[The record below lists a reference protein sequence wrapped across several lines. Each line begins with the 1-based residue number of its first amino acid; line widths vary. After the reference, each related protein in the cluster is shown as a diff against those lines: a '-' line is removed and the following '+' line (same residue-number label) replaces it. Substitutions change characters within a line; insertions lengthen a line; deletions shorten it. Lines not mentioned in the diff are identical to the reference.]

1 MTAEAFI
8 GAESSRHKT
17 KFKKGDQN
25 HAETDST
32 KQH

>member
-8 GAESSRHKT
+8 GAKSSRHKK

-25 HAETDST
+25 HAKTNST

>member
-1 MTAEAFI
+1 MTVEAFI
-8 GAESSRHKT
+8 GAESSKNKT